1 MTADMEPVG
10 DPFTCTG
17 ERAAG
22 QAARRIVRERAA
34 KVVGDAERLDDI
46 ELMTAEAVANAVLHG
61 SGLITVD
68 VRTDRRLLRV
78 EVHDE
83 GPGSRDDRGT
93 LRLDHGRGL
102 VVIDALA
109 AEWGLEQSAHGT
121 YLWFTVDVP
130 RM

>member
-1 MTADMEPVG
+1 MEPIG
-10 DPFTCTG
+10 EAFTCTG
-17 ERAAG
+17 ERSAG
-22 QAARRIVRERAA
+22 QAARRIVRDRAA
-34 KVVGDAERLDDI
+34 KVIGDAGRLDDI

-78 EVHDE
+78 EISDE
-83 GPGSRDDRGT
+83 GPGHEDTGEV

-109 AEWGLEQSAHGT
+109 AEWELEQSAGGT
-121 YLWFTVDVP
+121 HLWFTVEVP